1 MAFPV
6 VPAVAVAAPVIAAVS
21 IGINIYQA
29 VQNNKLRKQIRQLE
43 RINDNLRAEIEE
55 RRKELKALKIW
66 CFRQR
71 INLHRDISNNKRE
84 IQANNRE
91 IWELEREIA

>member
-6 VPAVAVAAPVIAAVS
+6 VPAVAAAAPVIAAVS

-29 VQNNKLRKQIRQLE
+29 VQNRKLRNQIRQLKRE
-43 RINDNLRAEIEE
+43 NNILRAEIEE
-55 RRKELKALKIW
+55 RRKELKALKLW
-66 CFRQR
+66 YFRQR
-71 INLHRDISNNKRE
+71 INLYRCISNNKKE
-84 IQANNRE
+84 IEANNRE

>member
-6 VPAVAVAAPVIAAVS
+6 VPAAVVAAPIALVS

-29 VQNNKLRKQIRQLE
+29 VQNRKLRNQIRQLE
-43 RINDNLRAEIEE
+43 RMNDDLRAEIEE
-55 RRKELKALKIW
+55 RRKELKALKLW

-71 INLHRDISNNKRE
+71 INLHRDISNNRRE
-84 IQANNRE
+84 IEANNRE

>member
-29 VQNNKLRKQIRQLE
+29 VQNRKLRNQIRQLKRE
-43 RINDNLRAEIEE
+43 NNILRAEIEE
-55 RRKELKALKIW
+55 RRKELKALKILY
-66 CFRQR
+66 FRQR
-71 INLHRDISNNKRE
+71 IKLHRDISNNKRE
-84 IQANNRE
+84 IQANNRA

>member
-6 VPAVAVAAPVIAAVS
+6 VPVAAVAAPIALVS

-29 VQNNKLRKQIRQLE
+29 VQNNKLRKRIRQLE
-43 RINDNLRAEIEE
+43 RMNDDLRAEIEE

-71 INLHRDISNNKRE
+71 INLHRDISNNRRE
-84 IQANNRE
+84 IKGNNLA
-91 IWELEREIA
+91 IYELEREIA